1 MRRDPLWISAPR
13 LHCAEGALLSFHSR
27 VHHRIAGAAF
37 GAGLLASL
45 LPSDAWCWET
55 AHGPP
60 DNTGFVD
67 VITKPAQSAIKT
79 IVDIGTIAP
88 GAGPV
93 VAPDGTVYLGN
104 EQGKLMSF
112 KPDGTPGWSRT
123 IAAGQ
128 RIVASP
134 AIGSDGTVYVIGV
147 SVARDHRGGKSVDRV
162 DSYLHVFNSTGGY
175 LGQTVFPDHE
185 GGGGTTTSP
194 NIWRFNGTELVIVPA
209 VYRGS
214 SIKVRLLAFSTS
226 GALVLDQLA
235 TTVQPRVVGYSDAS
249 SACYVPVAAHFCALM
264 EGVSF
269 PATDGA
275 SGRNITVPAF
285 PGVGIF
291 TNPQGG
297 TPFILLSDRMQD
309 LVGFVLSG
317 GAFVET
323 FRLHDDDRY
332 MRSAPAIL
340 PDMHSI
346 IGVENFDQ
354 DTLLGTGTGGVGFS
368 GPNLN
373 KLGPVGGLPLIFATP
388 TRLADGRSVLIGAGG
403 QMIVLTGMTVDK
415 KIALHSKSFASA
427 SASRTHLF
435 VSTEDAIQTF
445 DPATMKELSR
455 MMWSEGGRSQPAIG
469 PTGYVYAV
477 AGSTLYVFPPS
488 LKQLPPNR
496 VQPESAPT
504 AVSTSGAD
512 TKPYKPPLTM
522 SGNRLFACE
531 ELDGDDCGKGD
542 YQTIATAFCK
552 KEGFIGA
559 GQIKVDSKKVKAETL
574 DGRYCSKN
582 KCKVFEQ
589 IICANN

>member
-1 MRRDPLWISAPR
+1 
-13 LHCAEGALLSFHSR
+13 
-27 VHHRIAGAAF
+27 
-37 GAGLLASL
+37 LASL
-45 LPSDAWCWET
+45 AYWPSAAWSWET

-67 VITKPAQSAIKT
+67 VVTKPVEYAIKT
-79 IVDIGTIAP
+79 IGDIGSIAP

-93 VAPDGTVYLGN
+93 VAPDGTVYIAN

-147 SVARDHRGGKSVDRV
+147 SVSRDHRGGKSVDRV
-162 DSYLHVFNSTGGY
+162 DSYLHLFNSTGGY
-175 LGQTVFPDHE
+175 LGQTVFPDHK
-185 GGGGTTTSP
+185 GGGGTTASP

-209 VYRGS
+209 VYRGGF
-214 SIKVRLLAFSTS
+214 INVRLLAFSTS

-235 TTVQPRVVGYSDAS
+235 TTVEPRIVGYSDAS
-249 SACYVPVAAHFCALM
+249 SACYVPVAAPFCALM
-264 EGVSF
+264 EGVGF
-269 PATDGA
+269 PASDGA
-275 SGRNITVPAF
+275 TGRNITVPAF

-297 TPFILLSDRMQD
+297 TPFILLSDRIQD

-323 FRLHDDDRY
+323 FRLHEDYRY

-340 PDMHSI
+340 PDKHSI
-346 IGVENFDQ
+346 IGVEDFDQ

-388 TRLADGRSVLIGAGG
+388 TRLADGRTVLIGAGG
-403 QMIVLTGMTVDK
+403 QMIVLNGMAVDK
-415 KIALHSKSFASA
+415 KIALHSASFASA

-445 DPATMKELSR
+445 DPASMKELSR
-455 MMWSEGGRSQPAIG
+455 MLWSEGGRSQPAIG

-488 LKQLPPNR
+488 LRQLPPTR
-496 VQPESAPT
+496 VLPQPGAT
-504 AVSTSGAD
+504 VVSTD
-512 TKPYKPPLTM
+512 TATQDSKPYKPPMTA

-531 ELDGDDCGKGD
+531 ELDGDNCGKGD
-542 YQTIATAFCK
+542 YDTIATAFCK

-559 GQIKVDSKKVKAETL
+559 GHIEVDSKKVKAETL
-574 DGRYCSKN
+574 DGQFCSKK
-582 KCKVFEQ
+582 KCKVFDQ

>member
-1 MRRDPLWISAPR
+1 MLNVHLR
-13 LHCAEGALLSFHSR
+13 L
-27 VHHRIAGAAF
+27 HHRIAGAVF

-45 LPSDAWCWET
+45 VPGTGWCWET

-67 VITKPAQSAIKT
+67 VVTKPADYAIKT
-79 IVDIGTIAP
+79 VGDIGTFAV

-93 VAPDGTVYLGN
+93 IAPDGTVYIAN

-123 IAAGQ
+123 ITAGQ
-128 RIVASP
+128 RVVASP
-134 AIGSDGTVYVIGV
+134 AVGSDGTVYVIGV

-175 LGQTVFPDHE
+175 LGQTAFPDHN
-185 GGGGTTTSP
+185 GGGGTTASP
-194 NIWRFNGTELVIVPA
+194 NIWRFNGTERVIVPA
-209 VYRGS
+209 VYRGG
-214 SIKVRLLAFSTS
+214 SIKVHLLAFSTS
-226 GALVLDQLA
+226 GALVLDQLV
-235 TTVQPRVVGYSDAS
+235 TTVTPRVVGYSDAN
-249 SACYVPVAAHFCALM
+249 SACYVPLAAPFCALM
-264 EGVSF
+264 DGMGF
-269 PATDGA
+269 PASDGA
-275 SGRNITVPAF
+275 DSRSIKVPAF
-285 PGVGIF
+285 PGVGVF

-323 FRLHDDDRY
+323 FRLHDDYRY

-354 DTLLGTGTGGVGFS
+354 DTLLGTGAGGVEFS

-373 KLGPVGGLPLIFATP
+373 KLAPVAGMKAIFVTP
-388 TRLADGRSVLIGAGG
+388 TRLADGRTALIDGT
-403 QMIVLTGMTVDK
+403 QLIVLNGRNVDK
-415 KIALHSKSFASA
+415 KIALHSASYASA

-435 VSTEDAIQTF
+435 VSTDDAIQTF

-455 MMWSEGGRSQPAIG
+455 MLWSEGGRSQPAIG
-469 PTGYVYAV
+469 PTGYVYAL

-496 VQPESAPT
+496 VLPESAPT

-531 ELDGDDCGKGD
+531 ELDQDDCGKGD
-542 YQTIATAFCK
+542 YQTIADAFCK
-552 KEGFIGA
+552 KEGFVGS
-559 GQIKVDSKKVKAETL
+559 GHIKVDSKKVKAETL
-574 DGRYCSKN
+574 DGRFCSKN

-589 IICANN
+589 VICANN